1 MFNFRAYDE
10 GDAFAESSLILNT
23 TNNLNISL
31 IKSFRLTGEYKRQDD
46 VWVLAIKAV
55 KHSDAGVYVCELNTD
70 PVVRSF
76 HRLEGKLKHI

>member
-1 MFNFRAYDE
+1 MPN
-10 GDAFAESSLILNT
+10 I
-23 TNNLNISL
+23 NNLDISL
-31 IKSFRLTGEYKRQDD
+31 FKSFHLTGEFKRSDRQDD

-76 HRLEGKLKHI
+76 HRLEGNLSTIKC